1 MENNLIVVKQ
11 LPIIEDQLRQVKAS
25 VDERVAQVLALA
37 CTEATYKDV
46 KKARAELN
54 KEFQD
59 LEARRREVKKAILAP
74 YEAFE
79 KLYKECAADA
89 FTKADAELKVKITS
103 VENGIKGAKRDEI
116 VAFYNEYRASLNI
129 PEDIAPFE
137 RCGINILMAITEE
150 IVPRQTFFKDRY
162 FPTGDGDIFASD
174 KVLTEYRKGDRKMAA
189 FVSARAGDIP
199 MERRGYAIHEY
210 QPAFIAPSRL
220 LTQDDLRKRGFGE
233 AIYANSTPAQ
243 RAARLQRDDLS
254 DMDIRITRR
263 EEWMAVQTMINN
275 SCTMQSY
282 IDDNQIFEITVQCFA
297 YQIQML
303 KVDTLGE
310 FVVVVVDGR
319 RTYASCASEISLRP
333 APFAEARGQ

>member
-37 CTEATYKDV
+37 CTEDTYKDV

-89 FTKADAELKVKITS
+89 FTKADAELKAKITS

-129 PEDIAPFE
+129 PEDIAPFD
-137 RCGINILMAITEE
+137 RCGINITMSDSLRKLQGQASLFLQNVSNDLRMIETLEHKDE
-150 IVPRQTFFKDRY
+150 ILV
-162 FPTGDGDIFASD
+162 
-174 KVLTEYRKGDRKMAA
+174 EYRKSLSAPEAALIVDRRHKDMEEAA
-189 FVSARAGDIP
+189 RRRAAMKSAQEVQEAAQAKIEEVLNEEPAAPVSAPVEQPIPTEAPAEKTYQVSFRVRGNKAKLRALKEFLVNG
-199 MERRGYAIHEY
+199 GY
-210 QPAFIAPSRL
+210 
-220 LTQDDLRKRGFGE
+220 
-233 AIYANSTPAQ
+233 
-243 RAARLQRDDLS
+243 
-254 DMDIRITRR
+254 
-263 EEWMAVQTMINN
+263 
-275 SCTMQSY
+275 SY
-282 IDDNQIFEITVQCFA
+282 EQF
-297 YQIQML
+297 
-303 KVDTLGE
+303 
-310 FVVVVVDGR
+310 
-319 RTYASCASEISLRP
+319 
-333 APFAEARGQ
+333 

>member
-89 FTKADAELKVKITS
+89 FTKADAELKAKIAS
-103 VENGIKGAKRDEI
+103 VENGIKGAKREEI

-137 RCGINILMAITEE
+137 RCGINITMSDSLRKLQGQASLFLQNVSNDLRMIETLEH
-150 IVPRQTFFKDRY
+150 KDE
-162 FPTGDGDIFASD
+162 
-174 KVLTEYRKGDRKMAA
+174 VLVEYRKSLSAPEAALIVDRRHKEMEEAA
-189 FVSARAGDIP
+189 
-199 MERRGYAIHEY
+199 RR
-210 QPAFIAPSRL
+210 
-220 LTQDDLRKRGFGE
+220 
-233 AIYANSTPAQ
+233 
-243 RAARLQRDDLS
+243 RAAMKSAQEVQDAAQAKIEEVLNEEPACPRFC
-254 DMDIRITRR
+254 TRR
-263 EEWMAVQTMINN
+263 A
-275 SCTMQSY
+275 
-282 IDDNQIFEITVQCFA
+282 A
-297 YQIQML
+297 H
-303 KVDTLGE
+303 
-310 FVVVVVDGR
+310 
-319 RTYASCASEISLRP
+319 P
-333 APFAEARGQ
+333 HRGPR

>member
-25 VDERVAQVLALA
+25 VDARVAQALALA
-37 CTEATYKDV
+37 CTEETYKDV

-137 RCGINILMAITEE
+137 RCGINITMSDSLRKLQGQASLFLQNVSNDLRMIETLEHKDE
-150 IVPRQTFFKDRY
+150 ILV
-162 FPTGDGDIFASD
+162 
-174 KVLTEYRKGDRKMAA
+174 EYRKSLSAPEAALIVDRRHKEMEEAA
-189 FVSARAGDIP
+189 RRRAAMKSAQEVQEAAQAKIEEVLNEAPPAPVSAPI
-199 MERRGYAIHEY
+199 E
-210 QPAFIAPSRL
+210 QPVP
-220 LTQDDLRKRGFGE
+220 
-233 AIYANSTPAQ
+233 
-243 RAARLQRDDLS
+243 
-254 DMDIRITRR
+254 
-263 EEWMAVQTMINN
+263 
-275 SCTMQSY
+275 
-282 IDDNQIFEITVQCFA
+282 
-297 YQIQML
+297 
-303 KVDTLGE
+303 
-310 FVVVVVDGR
+310 
-319 RTYASCASEISLRP
+319 
-333 APFAEARGQ
+333 AEAPAEPSADEGDYEAPYEEEEPKE

>member
-25 VDERVAQVLALA
+25 VDARVAQALALA

-89 FTKADAELKVKITS
+89 FTKADAELKAKIAS

-129 PEDIAPFE
+129 PEDIAPFD
-137 RCGINILMAITEE
+137 RCGINITMSDSLKKL
-150 IVPRQTFFKDRY
+150 Q
-162 FPTGDGDIFASD
+162 GQAS
-174 KVLTEYRKGDRKMAA
+174 L
-189 FVSARAGDIP
+189 FLQNVSND
-199 MERRGYAIHEY
+199 
-210 QPAFIAPSRL
+210 
-220 LTQDDLRKRGFGE
+220 
-233 AIYANSTPAQ
+233 
-243 RAARLQRDDLS
+243 
-254 DMDIRITRR
+254 
-263 EEWMAVQTMINN
+263 
-275 SCTMQSY
+275 
-282 IDDNQIFEITVQCFA
+282 
-297 YQIQML
+297 
-303 KVDTLGE
+303 
-310 FVVVVVDGR
+310 
-319 RTYASCASEISLRP
+319 LRP
-333 APFAEARGQ
+333 ASQRDGRSRSSPRSHEIRARGPGGCTGQNRRSSERRTTCPRFCTRRAAHSHRGAC

>member
-37 CTEATYKDV
+37 CTEDIYKDV

-89 FTKADAELKVKITS
+89 FTKADAELKAKIAA

-137 RCGINILMAITEE
+137 RCGINITMSDSVKKMQGQASLFLQNVANDLRLIETLEH
-150 IVPRQTFFKDRY
+150 KDE
-162 FPTGDGDIFASD
+162 
-174 KVLTEYRKGDRKMAA
+174 VLVEYRKSLSAPEAALVVDRRHKEMEEAA
-189 FVSARAGDIP
+189 KTPCDSSAHNS
-199 MERRGYAIHEY
+199 MT
-210 QPAFIAPSRL
+210 APSKNEKRHRPRL
-220 LTQDDLRKRGFGE
+220 KK
-233 AIYANSTPAQ
+233 S
-243 RAARLQRDDLS
+243 
-254 DMDIRITRR
+254 
-263 EEWMAVQTMINN
+263 
-275 SCTMQSY
+275 
-282 IDDNQIFEITVQCFA
+282 
-297 YQIQML
+297 
-303 KVDTLGE
+303 
-310 FVVVVVDGR
+310 
-319 RTYASCASEISLRP
+319 
-333 APFAEARGQ
+333 

>member
-25 VDERVAQVLALA
+25 VDARVAQVLALA

-89 FTKADAELKVKITS
+89 FTKADAELKAKIAS

-129 PEDIAPFE
+129 PEDIAPFD
-137 RCGINILMAITEE
+137 RCGINITMSDSLKKLHDNIFWSSEYAINALYME
-150 IVPRQTFFKDRY
+150 IV
-162 FPTGDGDIFASD
+162 
-174 KVLTEYRKGDRKMAA
+174 
-189 FVSARAGDIP
+189 
-199 MERRGYAIHEY
+199 
-210 QPAFIAPSRL
+210 
-220 LTQDDLRKRGFGE
+220 
-233 AIYANSTPAQ
+233 
-243 RAARLQRDDLS
+243 
-254 DMDIRITRR
+254 
-263 EEWMAVQTMINN
+263 
-275 SCTMQSY
+275 
-282 IDDNQIFEITVQCFA
+282 
-297 YQIQML
+297 
-303 KVDTLGE
+303 
-310 FVVVVVDGR
+310 
-319 RTYASCASEISLRP
+319 
-333 APFAEARGQ
+333 

>member
-11 LPIIEDQLRQVKAS
+11 IPIIEDQLRRVKAS
-25 VDERVAQVLALA
+25 IDERVAQVLALA

-137 RCGINILMAITEE
+137 RCGINITMSDSLRKLQGQASLFLQNVSNDLRMIETLEHKDE
-150 IVPRQTFFKDRY
+150 ILV
-162 FPTGDGDIFASD
+162 
-174 KVLTEYRKGDRKMAA
+174 EYRKSLSAPEAALIVDRRHKEMEEAA
-189 FVSARAGDIP
+189 RRRHEIRAGGSGGRAGQNRRSPERSAARA
-199 MERRGYAIHEY
+199 RFRSY
-210 QPAFIAPSRL
+210 
-220 LTQDDLRKRGFGE
+220 
-233 AIYANSTPAQ
+233 
-243 RAARLQRDDLS
+243 RAARPRRGPCREDLS
-254 DMDIRITRR
+254 GVVPRPQQHRQAESSQRISRKWR
-263 EEWMAVQTMINN
+263 
-275 SCTMQSY
+275 
-282 IDDNQIFEITVQCFA
+282 
-297 YQIQML
+297 
-303 KVDTLGE
+303 
-310 FVVVVVDGR
+310 
-319 RTYASCASEISLRP
+319 LRI
-333 APFAEARGQ
+333 